1 MNLKLP
7 QPEFREGGPSKN
19 GNMKKELPAVRKCLQ
34 QVDPTSIIHI
44 YIGKYNHFYSQSCK
58 INIILCRLMAGQM
71 NCSKLWIVFNILLI
85 FR

>member
-34 QVDPTSIIHI
+34 QVDPTSIISI
-44 YIGKYNHFYSQSCK
+44 YLQLLFIS
-58 INIILCRLMAGQM
+58 ILANIIISILNHA
-71 NCSKLWIVFNILLI
+71 KLTLFYAD
-85 FR
+85 

>member
-34 QVDPTSIIHI
+34 QVDFTSIRRLLPIFFI
-44 YIGKYNHFYSQSCK
+44 YPFAYNFSSIGKYNHFYS
-58 INIILCRLMAGQM
+58 
-71 NCSKLWIVFNILLI
+71 
-85 FR
+85 